1 MARITTKNV
10 HAAFRK
16 HFQKRFF
23 GLSLGHEYADADF
36 DNNDSLTWSNA
47 ADTASVY
54 GMKVDT
60 DDMLNVGDA
69 AVQPLRQ
76 AISKFYLGTAGALV
90 TQTVF
95 IADRPCVITDIGEVH
110 GTAETATGTAT
121 LSITHETGTQAPGT
135 GATTMAATIDL
146 KGTANTVQWA
156 SLLSPKPSG
165 APNAGIVL
173 ATGDRLSIKVGGTAT
188 ITALAGVAITIYG
201 RPGAKANTGAYYMP
215 TAAGTATQTIFIA
228 NRDCEISAIN
238 AIVSAPETAT
248 GTYTLDVTKD
258 TSTNAPG
265 AGTTCLAAT
274 VNLKSITANTVS
286 TPALTATTA
295 TLRLAAGN
303 RIAVKFAG
311 SATPTAIAGVC
322 VIVSVRNVGS
332 SNYINENKLT
342 CSLLGN
348 GLQATTPFF
357 IADRDYL
364 IADWS
369 EVHSTAG
376 SDTTPPTVD
385 LVICKGTTAA
395 ASGTSV
401 SGSALS
407 VHATANTVQV
417 GAVSSRRL
425 GWIARG
431 DRLALKF
438 SGTLTALV
446 GTAVTV
452 SLEPR

>member
-1 MARITTKNV
+1 M
-10 HAAFRK
+10 
-16 HFQKRFF
+16 
-23 GLSLGHEYADADF
+23 
-36 DNNDSLTWSNA
+36 
-47 ADTASVY
+47 
-54 GMKVDT
+54 
-60 DDMLNVGDA
+60 
-69 AVQPLRQ
+69 
-76 AISKFYLGTAGALV
+76 
-90 TQTVF
+90 
-95 IADRPCVITDIGEVH
+95 
-110 GTAETATGTAT
+110 TAT
-121 LSITHETGTQAPGT
+121 IN
-135 GATTMAATIDL
+135 L

-215 TAAGTATQTIFIA
+215 TAAGTATQTVFIA

-238 AIVSAPETAT
+238 AIVSAPETAS

-258 TSTNAPG
+258 VSTNAPG
-265 AGTTCLAAT
+265 AGTTCLSAT
-274 VNLKSITANTVS
+274 VDLKTIVANTVK
-286 TPALTATTA
+286 TPALTSTAA
-295 TLRLAAGN
+295 TLRLAAGD

-311 SATPTAIAGVC
+311 TATPTAIAGVC
-322 VIVSVRNVGS
+322 VIISIRNFSS
-332 SNYINENKLT
+332 SNYINENKPT
-342 CSLLGN
+342 CSLRGN
-348 GLQATTPFF
+348 SLQANTLFF

-385 LVICKGTTAA
+385 LVICKGTTAV

-401 SGSALS
+401 SNSALS

-417 GAVSSRRL
+417 GAVASRRL
-425 GWIARG
+425 GWLARG
-431 DRLALKF
+431 DRLGLKF
-438 SGTLTALV
+438 ANPLTALV